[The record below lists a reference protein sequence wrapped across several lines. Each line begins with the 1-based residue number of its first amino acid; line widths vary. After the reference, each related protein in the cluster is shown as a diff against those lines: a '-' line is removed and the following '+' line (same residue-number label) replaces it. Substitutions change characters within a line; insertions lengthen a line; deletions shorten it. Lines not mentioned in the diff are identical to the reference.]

1 MGFFEKLKRMFGF
14 EEEIKEIS
22 DMEEES
28 EISITDEVDG
38 MKLIVIEPKSF
49 DEAQRVIDD
58 LKSGRPVVI
67 NFEETDRELAR
78 RFIDFVTGG
87 VYAMDGTTEKI
98 ANYVVLF
105 APPGVEVSKESKKFW
120 KKKIEEKEEI

>member
-58 LKSGRPVVI
+58 LKAGRPVVI
-67 NFEETDRELAR
+67 NF
-78 RFIDFVTGG
+78 
-87 VYAMDGTTEKI
+87 
-98 ANYVVLF
+98 
-105 APPGVEVSKESKKFW
+105 
-120 KKKIEEKEEI
+120 